1 MRHTKVTSAWR
12 PVRASRGKPQPQG
25 ILSALVFNV
34 GLVVLA
40 IASALSLLIIS
51 RDQLYAYEYSESGAR
66 VIAARIERLNGEL
79 IQLDFDRTRQWDDLI
94 AMELQA
100 GDIAAARGFLLSGRE
115 MLPGQQAN
123 ALRRAGN
130 DADRELAALEMLTP
144 GTRARY
150 EERVPLLSR
159 RADTA
164 ETTAS
169 RALPNLVG
177 DRDDFELM
185 ARALIS
191 EPSTDAQQFILTGLS
206 LGLGGEVSEETAAG
220 ALALLVAS
228 RRADYPAS
236 FGAEMTRLLSETLS
250 VETFRTA
257 AMASASGDAA
267 GAFDNAAAAFRS
279 AVNAEPSAQ
288 VREALTRIGEISAA
302 TTPTAAVYF
311 IAHATTLQDLTRL
324 RLVAQAGGDRAAAAA
339 KRLPRDGRLQEVA
352 RGDLRVNRE
361 LSLALGV
368 AGIAL
373 LAILM
378 TLGLR
383 LFQIGR
389 ALLRRM
395 QDDEY
400 GSELVE
406 VGAGNWRPL

>member
-1 MRHTKVTSAWR
+1 
-12 PVRASRGKPQPQG
+12 
-25 ILSALVFNV
+25 
-34 GLVVLA
+34 
-40 IASALSLLIIS
+40 
-51 RDQLYAYEYSESGAR
+51 
-66 VIAARIERLNGEL
+66 
-79 IQLDFDRTRQWDDLI
+79 
-94 AMELQA
+94 
-100 GDIAAARGFLLSGRE
+100 
-115 MLPGQQAN
+115 
-123 ALRRAGN
+123 
-130 DADRELAALEMLTP
+130 
-144 GTRARY
+144 
-150 EERVPLLSR
+150 
-159 RADTA
+159 
-164 ETTAS
+164 
-169 RALPNLVG
+169 
-177 DRDDFELM
+177 M